1 MMNARRI
8 TANPSVKWA
17 EFRLIYALD
26 RLRLALKAYDPD
38 QPRAPGGTEEGGQWI
53 AVDGPLDLIQL
64 AGGFK
69 DFPGTMKVQDFIA
82 QMCKGQIRREF
93 PGDYLNHTLDSL
105 LEAKKNGDSG
115 ASKCLKLLREDR
127 FRK

>member
-1 MMNARRI
+1 MNGGRVV
-8 TANPSVKWA
+8 TDPMVKWA
-17 EFRLIYALD
+17 EFRLTYALW
-26 RLRLALKAYDPD
+26 RLRLALKAYCPD

-93 PGDYLNHTLDSL
+93 PGEYLNHTLDSL
-105 LEAKKNGDSG
+105 LEAKRMVIPVLAN
-115 ASKCLKLLREDR
+115 A
-127 FRK
+127 